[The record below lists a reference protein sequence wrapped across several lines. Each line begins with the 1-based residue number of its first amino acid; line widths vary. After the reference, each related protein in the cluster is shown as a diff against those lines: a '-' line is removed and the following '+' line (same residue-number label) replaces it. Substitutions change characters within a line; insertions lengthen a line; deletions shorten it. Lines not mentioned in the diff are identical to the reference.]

1 MIASARIR
9 LSDRFAANGEGL
21 LAALTV
27 FYFLS

>member
-1 MIASARIR
+1 MIAAARTR
-9 LSDRFAANGEGL
+9 LHERFAANSEGL